1 MNIQRY
7 YLLDIL
13 RGIAAFSVVIFHYKI
28 FYGSEI
34 SKEIFFK
41 ENAPLYNFLYFVYD
55 YGWMAVQFFFIL
67 SGFIFYTLYME
78 KIQNKKISKFEFFK
92 LRFSRLYP
100 LHFFT
105 LLICLLIYIYSS
117 HHGYPNI
124 VVADLKHFILN
135 FFLIQNWG
143 LEEFAS
149 FNRPSWSISIECL
162 LYIIFFFV
170 FSFNFNKYAI
180 SIVCIFLGG
189 AIFFLN
195 KYIGYGIY
203 CFFIGG
209 LTCLIFN
216 KSIKIVKNLNIY
228 WIFTFLLV
236 IISCIIL
243 NQIENQIY
251 IKIFVFTFLF
261 PILIL
266 NFMSAQNIFKDLGKI
281 FSIIGDVSYSV
292 YLLHYPIQAIIIVI
306 LFKMQLKINFD
317 SITLFIAYI
326 FFIFLISFIS
336 FKYLEKPFQKLIRN
350 NKSTK

>member
-117 HHGYPNI
+117 HYGYPNI

>member
-7 YLLDIL
+7 YLLDIV

-28 FYGSEI
+28 FYRSEI
-34 SKEIFFK
+34 SNEIFFK
-41 ENAPLYNFLYFVYD
+41 ENAPLYNFLYFVYE

-105 LLICLLIYIYSS
+105 LLICLLIYVYST
-117 HHGYPNI
+117 HYGYPGI
-124 VVADLKHFILN
+124 IVADLKHFILN
-135 FFLIQNWG
+135 FFLIHKWG
-143 LEEFAS
+143 LEELVS
-149 FNRPSWSISIECL
+149 FNRPSWSISIESL
-162 LYIIFFFV
+162 LYIVFFFV

-180 SIVCIFLGG
+180 SIICIFVGG

-195 KYIGYGIY
+195 KNIGYGIY

-209 LTCLIFN
+209 LTCLIFST
-216 KSIKIVKNLNIY
+216 SIKIFKNLNIY
-228 WIFTFLLV
+228 WLFTFLLL

-243 NQIENQIY
+243 TQIENPIY
-251 IKIFVFTFLF
+251 VKIFIFTFLF

-266 NFMSAQNIFKDLGKI
+266 NLMSAQNIFKDIGKI
-281 FSIIGDVSYSV
+281 FSIIGDISYSV

-317 SITLFIAYI
+317 SPTLFISYI
-326 FFIFLISFIS
+326 IFIFLISFIS

-350 NKSTK
+350 Y